1 MTYVI
6 KKEHLKKKLNKNNIE
21 SLGYKMNPKLKNHSN
36 FIEVKEI
43 IIIKPSM
50 KEKVLKLSF
59 QVAFRRLFKLVMD
72 ILQDDSATEGDT
84 TICLDEIAKM
94 KKILQQ
100 KYKNQIN
107 KEEYRTMWSKVSL
120 LQKRL
125 QEKIVKQQ
133 MYKMYFAEEKEEKKG
148 RGR

>member
-1 MTYVI
+1 MAYVI
-6 KKEHLKKKLNKNNIE
+6 KKEHLKKKLNKNNIAN
-21 SLGYKMNPKLKNHSN
+21 LGYKMNPKLKNHSN

-72 ILQDDSATEGDT
+72 LLQDDNATEGDT

-133 MYKMYFAEEKEEKKG
+133 MYKMYFTEEKEEKKG

>member
-1 MTYVI
+1 MAYVI
-6 KKEHLKKKLNKNNIE
+6 KKEHLKKKLNKNNIAN
-21 SLGYKMNPKLKNHSN
+21 LGYKMNPKLKNHSN

-72 ILQDDSATEGDT
+72 LLQDDHATEGDT
-84 TICLDEIAKM
+84 TICLDETAKM

>member
-1 MTYVI
+1 MAYVI
-6 KKEHLKKKLNKNNIE
+6 KKDNIKNKLNKNNIAN
-21 SLGYKMNPKLKNHSN
+21 LGYKMNPKLKNHSN

-72 ILQDDSATEGDT
+72 LLQDDNATEGDT

-133 MYKMYFAEEKEEKKG
+133 MYKMYFTEEKEEKKG

>member
-1 MTYVI
+1 MAYVI
-6 KKEHLKKKLNKNNIE
+6 KKEHLKKKLNKNNIAN
-21 SLGYKMNPKLKNHSN
+21 LGYKMNPKLKNHSN

-72 ILQDDSATEGDT
+72 LLQDDNATEGDT

-133 MYKMYFAEEKEEKKG
+133 MYKMYFTEEKKG

>member
-1 MTYVI
+1 MAYVI
-6 KKEHLKKKLNKNNIE
+6 KKEHLKKKLSKNNIE
-21 SLGYKMNPKLKNHSN
+21 NLGYKMNPKLKNHSN

-72 ILQDDSATEGDT
+72 LLQDDSATEGDT
-84 TICLDEIAKM
+84 TLCLDEIMKM

-100 KYKNQIN
+100 KYKQQIS
-107 KEEYRTMWSKVSL
+107 KEEYRVMWSKVSL

-125 QEKIVKQQ
+125 QEKIAKQQ
-133 MYKMYFAEEKEEKKG
+133 MYKMYYTEEIEEKG

>member
-1 MTYVI
+1 MAYVI
-6 KKEHLKKKLNKNNIE
+6 KKENLKKKLNKNNIAN
-21 SLGYKMNPKLKNHSN
+21 LGYKMNPKLKNHSN

-72 ILQDDSATEGDT
+72 LLQDDNATEGDT

-133 MYKMYFAEEKEEKKG
+133 MYKMYFTEEKEEKKG